1 MLTSADSK
9 GYAHICSWQPHGLS
23 FAIHDRKAL
32 VDQVL
37 RLYFQHHMFA
47 SFQRQ
52 LNLYGFSRVRR
63 RGDDQKTYYHEY
75 FRRDKPGLLNL
86 MRRIPSDAKPAAWR
100 PQQDPDFSSMLQDQP
115 SAKQNSDTNVEQ
127 HAVTIS
133 ESRHHSGVSASQ
145 ASDIS
150 IPNAQASTYE
160 SLLSLFQLQ
169 AALRQPSSLPFNQAL
184 SPVAALLTNQ
194 STPTPG
200 NWNRLEKPTS
210 DLLRPYFSQPP
221 GILPE
226 HQSNALTSDRMAA
239 LLHQSIRNN
248 LPLPVSQSLSSSI
261 PQQQLHSMS
270 LDPSTAASVSSP
282 LDNLRFANAI
292 QRNNLLIQQ
301 LLQQPTT
308 AEMLNQRRALL
319 LQYLLGAHSEPFTS
333 GTSQQ
338 GNDSTERE
346 QR

>member
-9 GYAHICSWQPHGLS
+9 GYAHICNWQPHGLS

-37 RLYFQHHMFA
+37 PLYFQHHMFA

-63 RGDDQKTYYHEY
+63 RGDDQKTYYHEH
-75 FRRDKPGLLNL
+75 FRRDQPELLEM

-100 PQQDPDFSSMLQDQP
+100 PQQDPDFSSILQNQQ
-115 SAKQNSDTNVEQ
+115 SANQKSDVNFDQ

-133 ESRHHSGVSASQ
+133 ESSHHSGVSVSQ
-145 ASDIS
+145 ARDIS
-150 IPNAQASTYE
+150 IPNAQANSYE

-169 AALRQPSSLPFNQAL
+169 EALRQPTSLNFDQAM

-194 STPTPG
+194 SIATPG
-200 NWNRLEKPTS
+200 NWNRVEES
-210 DLLRPYFSQPP
+210 ASHMLRPYFSQPS
-221 GILPE
+221 GIFPE
-226 HQSNALTSDRMAA
+226 HPSNALTSDLMAA
-239 LLHQSIRNN
+239 LLHQSTRNN
-248 LPLPVSQSLSSSI
+248 LPLSVSHSLSSSI
-261 PQQQLHSMS
+261 PQRQLHSMS
-270 LDPSTAASVSSP
+270 LDPFLATSVPSS
-282 LDNLRFANAI
+282 LDNLRVAAAL
-292 QRNNLLIQQ
+292 QRNNLLGQQ

-308 AEMLNQRRALL
+308 VDMLTQRRALL
-319 LQYLLGAHSEPFTS
+319 LQYLLGTQSERS
-333 GTSQQ
+333 GESSQQ
-338 GNDSTERE
+338 GFDPTEPE